1 MQLFTDEYLEH
12 HGILG
17 QKWGVRRFQNKDGSL
32 TSAGRKRLLGKDSVA
47 GDIAKRVKQKHA
59 DKVKA
64 KAEAAEKAKPHE
76 DYLNARNKPVS
87 QMTNQELKAGY
98 DRLKMESLYK
108 AEYAKQHKET
118 PKEYVKRV
126 TMDAVKKHGA
136 TVAEYMVGK
145 AINKAFGNEVIKNLG
160 SSKENKQ
167 AADEL
172 LKQMKLLKKSVDDLA
187 TKQDKPDEP
196 KTEEKKPGFKDK
208 ALKVKD
214 AVAERYANDA
224 AMKANLEYMN
234 SERHATGIQGQKWGV
249 RNSDDDKVYE
259 GEVVFTTPNNYPQ
272 LENLRYD
279 TSKSKRRR

>member
-32 TSAGRKRLLGKDSVA
+32 TSAGKKRLLGKDSVA

-64 KAEAAEKAKPHE
+64 KADAAEKAKPHE

-98 DRLKMESLYK
+98 DRLKMESLYN

-118 PKEYVKRV
+118 GKEYVKRV

-145 AINKAFGNEVIKNLG
+145 AINKAFGDEVIKNLG
-160 SSKENKQ
+160 SPKENKK
-167 AADEL
+167 AADEVMKEL
-172 LKQMKLLKKSVDDLA
+172 KLLKKSVDDLA
-187 TKQDKPDEP
+187 AKQDTPAESKSEETKPSVKERALQVRD
-196 KTEEKKPGFKDK
+196 TLSGFSKNS
-208 ALKVKD
+208 ALNAASEYVKSGNTVKD
-214 AVAERYANDA
+214 HVKDDA
-224 AMKANLEYMN
+224 YE
-234 SERHATGIQGQKWGV
+234 EH
-249 RNSDDDKVYE
+249 DDKVYN
-259 GEVVFTTPNNYPQ
+259 GEVVFTRPRGNYPQ

-279 TSKSKRRR
+279 TEKNRKR